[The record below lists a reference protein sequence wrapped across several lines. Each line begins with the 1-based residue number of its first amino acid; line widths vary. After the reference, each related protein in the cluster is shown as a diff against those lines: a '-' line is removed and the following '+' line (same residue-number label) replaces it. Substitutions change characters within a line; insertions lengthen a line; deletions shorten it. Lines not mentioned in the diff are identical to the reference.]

1 MALTFDATGA
11 TKLCKRAEELKCDTN
26 GDINLRNAWTRRNL
40 AFEGA
45 QVQIWSARVLQVR
58 GERPYNQ
65 CEHGLGTQLGEPTAE
80 KRQATFAEFFSGSG
94 SFSQAM
100 RKEGFQVFPVDHNAN
115 RFAPKVPTFNI
126 DSSNSDE
133 VKVAVQLFIVLVH
146 CVLEGSSLFDIPFW
160 LKDFHLYV
168 YFLFWCLLR
177 HSGVWRFLFYS
188 HNMLRTAVFHVAC
201 FQCWLFHV
209 GGHVTILTCFC
220 GIPGG
225 PGRHGLCFGLDPF
238 SGTINHCFVD
248 HCERIVPSISH
259 SFEFYSISTPANS
272 T

>member
-1 MALTFDATGA
+1 MTFDATGA
-11 TKLCKRAEELKCDTN
+11 TKLGKCAEELKCDTN

-160 LKDFHLYV
+160 LKDFHVYSYV
-168 YFLFWCLLR
+168 FWCPSLPNLFSYVSLR
-177 HSGVWRFLFYS
+177 LIFGVGLVSPYFTWGKSQYLAAS
-188 HNMLRTAVFHVAC
+188 VVATL
-201 FQCWLFHV
+201 Q
-209 GGHVTILTCFC
+209 
-220 GIPGG
+220 
-225 PGRHGLCFGLDPF
+225 
-238 SGTINHCFVD
+238 S
-248 HCERIVPSISH
+248 E
-259 SFEFYSISTPANS
+259 ST
-272 T
+272 